1 LRKNIVIIGFM
12 GTGKT
17 TVGRRLARRLKRKF
31 IDTDLEI
38 EKITGKSIT
47 QIFARDGAT
56 RFRSEEALLVK
67 KLALREGLVISTG
80 GGLVLNPENIRL
92 LQENG
97 IIVAL
102 TASPEVIYDR
112 VRRNKNRPLL
122 FNIDNTD
129 LKEKIR
135 ELLVERKGAYDVA
148 ELSVDTGACSIDGT
162 VAQIIHYLLERN
174 QI

>member
-1 LRKNIVIIGFM
+1 MRKNIVIIGFM

-67 KLALREGLVISTG
+67 KLALRERLVISTG

-122 FNIDNTD
+122 FNTN